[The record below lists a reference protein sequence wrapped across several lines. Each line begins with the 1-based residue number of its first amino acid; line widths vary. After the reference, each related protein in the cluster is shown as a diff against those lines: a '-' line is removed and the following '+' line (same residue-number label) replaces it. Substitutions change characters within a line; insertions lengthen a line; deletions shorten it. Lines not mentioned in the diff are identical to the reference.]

1 MAYHQLGQKAPAQEM
16 LGRHRE
22 TMKNP
27 QWAKDEE
34 AQAFLREA
42 EALLQAQTNKATK

>member
-1 MAYHQLGQKAPAQEM
+1 MTYHQLGQNQQAWDSLKR
-16 LGRHRE
+16 LRE

-27 QWAKDEE
+27 RWATKEE

-42 EALLQAQTNKATK
+42 EALLQGPREHPHK